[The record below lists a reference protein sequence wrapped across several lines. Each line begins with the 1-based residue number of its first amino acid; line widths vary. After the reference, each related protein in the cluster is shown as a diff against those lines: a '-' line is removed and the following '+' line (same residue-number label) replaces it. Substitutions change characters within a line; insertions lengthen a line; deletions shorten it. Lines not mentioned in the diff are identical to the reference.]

1 MKIRNLTIFL
11 ISVFMIQ
18 FVFAKDFKYES
29 VPNDPMGVRIYT
41 LENGLKVYLSEN
53 HQEPTFRAH
62 IAIRAGSKNDPK
74 DATGI
79 AHYLEHMLFKGT
91 TKLGT
96 IDFEKEKVHLD
107 KITALYEKYFHER
120 DEEKRKDIYA
130 EINKEAQLAA
140 QYAAPNEFDR
150 IYQSLGGSGINAY
163 TSNDETVYIVELPSN
178 KLTQWAKLESERFKE
193 PVFRLFQ
200 TELETVYEEKNRS
213 LDNKYSLI
221 YEKVLDKLFPKHPY
235 GQQTTIGTI
244 EHLKNPSIKKMYEF
258 YNTYYVPNNMAL
270 VLSGDFDS
278 DEAIKIIDKY
288 FSTWKSKEV
297 PKFKPVKE
305 EPIKEPQVVEV
316 NYLAEEYLVMAF
328 RTVPVG
334 HEDQLALQLFDM
346 ILDNSQAGLINLN
359 LNQAQRVREAHSRPR
374 FMKDY
379 GYNYFTGIPK
389 KDQSLEEVRDL
400 ILGEIEKV
408 KKGEFEEWIIPAIVT
423 DFEINQ
429 KSGLEKNDGRV
440 YWMVDSFINETDWKK
455 EVNSL
460 KELAK
465 VSKKDVMRVANKY
478 FQNNYVIG
486 FRRNAQQEVVKI
498 EKPPLDEVKI
508 EQERQSDFYKEILS
522 IESEEIHPTFVDFEK
537 DLHRENYKNGIEL
550 FTSKNPINDVFTLSF
565 SYDYGINQDKKLPTA
580 IQLLEKSGTS
590 KTSAEQFQMEFYKLG
605 SSFDVSIGD
614 DKTTI
619 SLTGIDRNLEKSL
632 ELLQDLIHNFEPQK
646 ETLKELVAIKIAA
659 REDSKKDDRS
669 IQRAMANFG
678 RYGKESP
685 NIQVLS
691 NEELQKLDTNEL
703 KSNFS
708 NLLGYKHK
716 INYVGSKSASKLKKI
731 LDKTYKTSEK
741 LETPP
746 PYIVKEVKSYDK
758 PVINFFDKEI
768 VQAKVR
774 MEFGGEKFTLEES
787 PKYRM
792 YNEYFAGS
800 MSSVV
805 FQEIRESRALA
816 YSAWGN
822 FVQADNKDEQNV
834 MIGVLGCQADKT
846 PEAVKTFIDIT
857 YNLPKSNDKFIASKN
872 ALLNQYRTSRVSF
885 RELIGTV
892 QSWEQ
897 KGIVAKDPRKEE
909 FAKLQEMEMEDV
921 ADFVKEKIQGNN
933 MVISIVGDK
942 NRVGLEDLEKIGEI
956 KFLTEEDIFG
966 Y

>member
-1 MKIRNLTIFL
+1 
-11 ISVFMIQ
+11 
-18 FVFAKDFKYES
+18 
-29 VPNDPMGVRIYT
+29 MGVRIYT

-53 HQEPTFRAH
+53 HQEPTFKAH

-107 KITALYEKYFHER
+107 KITDLYEKYFHESN
-120 DEEKRKDIYA
+120 EAKRKEIYA
-130 EINKEAQLAA
+130 EINKEAQLASA
-140 QYAAPNEFDR
+140 FAAPNEFDR

-163 TSNDETVYIVELPSN
+163 TSDEETVYIVELPSN
-178 KLTQWAKLESERFKE
+178 KMTQWAKLESERFKA

-258 YNTYYVPNNMAL
+258 YNSYYVPNNMAL

-278 DEAIKIIDKY
+278 DEAINIIDKY
-288 FSTWKSKEV
+288 FSTWKSKKV
-297 PKFKPVKE
+297 PNFEPVKE
-305 EPIKEPQVVEV
+305 EPIKEPQVAEV
-316 NYLAEEYLVMAF
+316 NYLAEEYLIMAF
-328 RTVPVG
+328 RTVSVK
-334 HEDQLALQLFDM
+334 HQDQLALKLFDM
-346 ILDNSQAGLINLN
+346 ILDNSHAGLINLN
-359 LNQAQRVREAHSRPR
+359 LNQSQKVREAHSRTQ

-389 KDQSLEEVRDL
+389 KGQTLEEVRDL
-400 ILGEIEKV
+400 ILDEIEKV
-408 KKGEFEEWIIPAIVT
+408 KKGDFQDWIIRAIVT
-423 DFEINQ
+423 DFEISQ

-440 YWMVDSFINETDWKK
+440 YRMVDSFINETDWKD
-455 EVNSL
+455 EVYSL

-465 VSKKDVMRVANKY
+465 ITKKDVMRVANKY

-486 FRRNAQQEVVKI
+486 FRRNAQQEVIKI

-508 EQERQSDFYKEILS
+508 EQERQSDFYKEILAM
-522 IESEEIHPTFVDFEK
+522 ESEEIHPVFVDFGK

-550 FTSKNPINDVFTLSF
+550 FTSKNPINDIFTLSF

-590 KTSAEQFQMEFYKLG
+590 ETSAEQFQMEFYKIG
-605 SSFDVSIGD
+605 SSFNISIGEE
-614 DKTTI
+614 KTTI
-619 SLTGIDRNLEKSL
+619 YLTGIDRNLEKSL
-632 ELLQDLIHNFEPQK
+632 VLLQDLIHNFDPQK
-646 ETLKELVAIKIAA
+646 ETLNELVAIKIVS
-659 REDSKKDDRS
+659 REDSKKDDRTLQS
-669 IQRAMANFG
+669 ALANFG

-685 NIQVLS
+685 NLQVLS
-691 NEELQKLDTNEL
+691 NEELKKLSTKEL
-703 KSNFS
+703 KENFN
-708 NLLGYKHK
+708 NLLSYKHK
-716 INYVGSKSASKLKKI
+716 INYVGSKEASELKQI
-731 LDKTYKTSEK
+731 LDKTYKSLKK

-746 PYIVKEVKSYDK
+746 PFIVKQIQTYEK
-758 PVINFFDKEI
+758 PKINFFDKEM

-774 MEFGGEKFTLEES
+774 LEFGGEKYNLKES
-787 PKYRM
+787 PKYKM
-792 YNEYFAGS
+792 YNEYFSGS

-822 FVQADNKDEQNV
+822 FVEAGSKDEQNV
-834 MIGVLGCQADKT
+834 MIGALGCQADKT

-857 YNLPKSNDKFIASKN
+857 YNLPKSKDKFDASKN
-872 ALLNQYRTSRVSF
+872 ALLNQYKTSRVGF

-892 QSWEQ
+892 QAWE
-897 KGIVAKDPRKEE
+897 KRGIVAKDPRKYE
-909 FAKLQEMEMEDV
+909 FAKLQEMKMEDV
-921 ADFVKEKIQGNN
+921 VDFVKEKIQSKN

-942 NRVGLEDLEKIGEI
+942 NRVGLESLKEVGEI
-956 KFLTEEDIFG
+956 QFLTEEDIFG